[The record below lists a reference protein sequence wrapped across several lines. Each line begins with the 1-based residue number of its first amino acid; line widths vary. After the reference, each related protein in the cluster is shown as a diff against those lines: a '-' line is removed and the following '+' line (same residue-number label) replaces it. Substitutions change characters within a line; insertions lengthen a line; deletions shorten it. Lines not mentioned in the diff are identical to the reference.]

1 VFAILEVITGTSIET
16 PLLSNTSHLQRVELL
31 LSTVERHGNPMNNIR
46 ALLPAILFFT
56 LSSSAFAQDPGSWP
70 GDPDQ
75 ATVQMQQSNWPSS
88 DRYHDSYR
96 RGYGYSGP
104 DYTCPQPSVIV
115 GRSNVPPDY
124 TQVPASRQRAND
136 PASREVTS
144 DSEPSSSVAPPTSV
158 DVLPAQTP
166 DANPPAEKPYA
177 ILTCGTFVRLEFA
190 APVSSKKAQV
200 GDALSLRVTDDIKV
214 GNTVIVPRGTLADG
228 NITFVRRTGTG
239 GLPGTLTYRL
249 NALHV
254 NGTSVP
260 LWLIEG
266 RSGDPRLPGAEAL
279 IPVAGAFTFFRHGKD
294 VDIKPGIPVTAFVAA
309 DTTLPLP

>member
-1 VFAILEVITGTSIET
+1 MA
-16 PLLSNTSHLQRVELL
+16 
-31 LSTVERHGNPMNNIR
+31 
-46 ALLPAILFFT
+46 A
-56 LSSSAFAQDPGSWP
+56 
-70 GDPDQ
+70 
-75 ATVQMQQSNWPSS
+75 
-88 DRYHDSYR
+88 
-96 RGYGYSGP
+96 
-104 DYTCPQPSVIV
+104 
-115 GRSNVPPDY
+115 
-124 TQVPASRQRAND
+124 
-136 PASREVTS
+136 
-144 DSEPSSSVAPPTSV
+144 PTSV
-158 DVLPAQTP
+158 DLLPAQTS
-166 DANPPAEKPYA
+166 DANAPAEKPYA

-190 APVSSKKAQV
+190 APISSKKAQV
-200 GDALSLRVTDDIKV
+200 GDPLTLRVTDDIKV

-228 NITFVRRTGTG
+228 NITFVRRTGPG

-294 VDIKPGIPVTAFVAA
+294 VEFKQGIPVTAYVAA